1 MLLQWGWHH
10 YQLPS
15 RLPLFLM
22 VYHHPALGS
31 LPLPVGTARGKHNM
45 RFEKHTAI
53 TKKNGLHDDDDEF
66 SGLLIEQTKVC

>member
-1 MLLQWGWHH
+1 
-10 YQLPS
+10 
-15 RLPLFLM
+15 M